1 MVMKLTLAAAV
12 AVLAIAAPLAA
23 QAQTSRDVRWY
34 SEQVQ
39 VSGKLFLPA
48 GASAT
53 SKLPGVVV
61 APGWGRTQASVE
73 AYAKALAAKG
83 VAALAIDYRGWGR
96 SGGFIYLVDNVRN
109 EDRLRFSNH
118 TPKMVIRRG
127 RLDPQAQIQDIRN
140 AITYLQGE
148 AGIDRARIGVL
159 GVDIAGGHAVSV
171 AGLDARVKAV
181 EAITP
186 IIDGKDA
193 PPLSHVPN
201 AADQAAMIQLAR
213 TGAVP
218 QTDAQ
223 AKARNAVEARLGLAE
238 YHPFWNLAGI
248 PQTTAVGFVIAQNDE
263 VVNNDAN
270 TGAAVKA
277 LKGAN
282 ETKVIAGA
290 KHRLTPVQTE
300 AAAADA
306 AAFLASHL

>member
-1 MVMKLTLAAAV
+1 MKLKLAV
-12 AVLAIAAPLAA
+12 AALAGAFAIAAPFAA
-23 QAQTSRDVRWY
+23 QAQTGRDVRWF

-61 APGWGRTQASVE
+61 APGWGQTEASVE

-83 VAALAIDYRGWGR
+83 MAALTIDYRGWGK

-118 TPKMVIRRG
+118 TPQMAIRRG
-127 RLDPQAQIQDIRN
+127 RLDPQAQVQDIRN
-140 AITYLQGE
+140 AITYLQSE

-159 GVDIAGGHAVSV
+159 GVDVAGGHAISV

-186 IIDGKDA
+186 RIDGGGA
-193 PPLSHVPN
+193 QPLSYAPN
-201 AADQAAMIQLAR
+201 AADQAAMVQLAR

-218 QTDAQ
+218 RTNAE

-263 VVNNDAN
+263 VVNNDVNA
-270 TGAAVKA
+270 GAAVKA
-277 LKGAN
+277 LKGAT
-282 ETKVIAGA
+282 ETKVIVGA
-290 KHRLTPVQTE
+290 KHALTTVQTDQ
-300 AAAADA
+300 AAAAGA
-306 AAFLASHL
+306 AWMSAHL

>member
-1 MVMKLTLAAAV
+1 MKLTLAIAAAILAV
-12 AVLAIAAPLAA
+12 AVPLAA
-23 QAQTSRDVRWY
+23 QAQTSRDVHWF

-48 GASAT
+48 GASAN

-61 APGWGRTQASVE
+61 APGWGQTEASVE

-83 VAALAIDYRGWGR
+83 VAALAIDYRGWGK

-118 TPKMVIRRG
+118 TPKLAIRRG
-127 RLDPQAQIQDIRN
+127 RLDPPAQIQDIRN
-140 AITYLQGE
+140 AITYLQSE
-148 AGIDRARIGVL
+148 AGVDRARIGVL

-171 AGLDARVKAV
+171 AGLDARIKAA

-186 IIDGKDA
+186 VIDGRDA
-193 PPLSHVPN
+193 QPLSHIPN
-201 AADQAAMIQLAR
+201 AADQAAMIRLAR

-218 QTDAQ
+218 QTNAE

-270 TGAAVKA
+270 AGAAVKA
-277 LKGAN
+277 LKGPT

-290 KHRLTPVQTE
+290 KHRLTPAQTD

-306 AAFLASHL
+306 AAVLAAHL